1 MTLTISENTEIRQVK
16 RMLVQKASS
25 TPWKDHQLSINTATG
40 LLTYLWFAAAF
51 CQTTQIRSNDL
62 FFMFHGKPMDDDDDL
77 LADYGITRN
86 TQNHHHTVFVSQR
99 VRGGCFMVSAS
110 VLALIGTAIVGSMC
124 TCGMSLLV
132 VPILLPLLLVLP
144 LCCL

>member
-1 MTLTISENTEIRQVK
+1 
-16 RMLVQKASS
+16 
-25 TPWKDHQLSINTATG
+25 
-40 LLTYLWFAAAF
+40 
-51 CQTTQIRSNDL
+51 
-62 FFMFHGKPMDDDDDL
+62 MFHGKPMDDDDDL
-77 LADYGITRN
+77 LSDYGITRN
-86 TQNHHHTVFVSQR
+86 SHTNRHHTVFVNQR

-132 VPILLPLLLVLP
+132 VPVLLPLLLVLP